1 LVNVQVDIPH
11 SGPVDGYFEPMTSP
25 AATSPAFP
33 MQLELTSPNKVA
45 RWRPLVHWLL
55 AIPHI
60 IVLYGLNIAAE
71 VVYFISWFAIL
82 FTGKMPEGLFNFL
95 SMHMRY
101 QWRVSS
107 YMLFMREEY
116 PPFDF
121 TTTAQDPGG
130 DPATLS
136 FQPAAKQSRLLIFVR
151 FLLVIPQLIVLL
163 FIGIG
168 IYVVV
173 IIGFFAVIITG
184 KWPDSLRA
192 FVIGVMRWAYRVS
205 IYTYLMTD
213 EYPPFS
219 LD

>member
-1 LVNVQVDIPH
+1 
-11 SGPVDGYFEPMTSP
+11 
-25 AATSPAFP
+25 
-33 MQLELTSPNKVA
+33 MQLDLTSPNKVA

-136 FQPAAKQSRLLIFVR
+136 FQPAAKQSRLLIFVK
-151 FLLVIPQLIVLL
+151 FLLLIPQFFVLL
-163 FIGIG
+163 FIEIALF
-168 IYVVV
+168 VVV
-173 IIGFFAVIITG
+173 FIGFFAVLITG
-184 KWPDSLRA
+184 GWPEGMRK
-192 FVIGVMRWAYRVS
+192 FVVGGMRWSNRVS
-205 IYTYLMTD
+205 MYLYLMTD
-213 EYPPFS
+213 QYPPFS